1 MSVNL
6 TAVIDNEEAVR
17 KFKELQ
23 KTAKTVTSSVITDS
37 DRMDA
42 AMRRIATTLGQI
54 GVGASLVGLVK
65 QIAQTRGEFQQLEV
79 AFTTLL
85 QSKEKADALMA
96 QMVELS
102 AKTPFDLQGV
112 ASGARQLL
120 AYGFAAEDVTD
131 VLTRLGNVAAGL
143 GLNLQDL
150 TWLYGTTA
158 VQGRL
163 YTRDVMQ
170 FQSRGIDLAGE
181 LATMLG
187 KTRAEIS
194 QMVTEG
200 KIGFPEVQKAIENM
214 TNEGGKFYNLMQ
226 EQSKTITGLISNLGD
241 AIDVMFND
249 IGKSQEGVI
258 TDVLKGTISLVENY
272 QKVLDILIPLVSAY
286 GAYKA
291 ALIGIAAAQRV
302 RTTIAAT
309 QAIWEQSKA
318 LTAAAR
324 AGRVFNTV
332 IKANPL
338 GLFLSIVSGVVAA
351 LSVFVNRT
359 DELNRAIGEN
369 EQAIINEGKQVNALV
384 AKLTDA
390 NTAERARK
398 EALEQL
404 RSLQPEIVR
413 GVDNEAEATKILTE
427 RLAAYNEEQVKRL
440 VLARKN
446 DELSAAAQRYD
457 DARAEAQ
464 ERELT
469 AQKQIEEFQA
479 RINSGRFYLKD
490 TRNKR
495 IKPSEDAIKEYA
507 QQVSE
512 VIASDVPITEKAAS
526 LINLYDPRLGRLD
539 LDRER
544 YDLSQTIRDIEE
556 QNQEVAK
563 AKLDYDSTTREVAD
577 TARRLGLAISEGTG
591 KVTEETFASL
601 DKEIKATRERLAAL
615 KKELKELQEGIR
627 PENAGKDF
635 TFAGAIE
642 SKNKEIKTTEG
653 TLATLTGYDPKQ
665 VKKTT
670 EAKKK
675 LSDQVLANDMAL
687 EQSRIDIMREG
698 KAKELAEIDLR
709 TRQKLAKID
718 EEQQKLKEAQGTP
731 LTEEQENNFEQQRN
745 NIRIESIHDKA
756 NIKLKYAKELDSFY
770 KQITDAA
777 LTEEERRIRGIKDK
791 YEGFREWLQNAFK
804 AGNIDLGQLFD
815 FENLIDR
822 SELAE
827 SLQAVVDEYGGASD
841 KIAKISQ
848 KAENARKAAREGG
861 RMDLISQIDKQEIQ
875 EIGKIKAD
883 ELMKTDDWFNLFQN
897 LDALSSKEI
906 RRIIDNINAQ
916 LKNADLDPINLKTV
930 TDQLQE
936 ASDKAAMKN
945 PFAAVVT
952 GFRDYKTAMQ
962 EAIRLREKYNQ
973 TQQESDRQAADQAE
987 LEAIIKKQ
995 KAWQNAQAAAAETSQ
1010 LIRAVSGM
1018 LGNMGVDVPAE
1029 VEGLMGALDSFASM
1043 DITKPFSIVTGA
1055 IGGIAN
1061 LIGGIFGGGNQRKE
1075 RNIQRLQDQ
1084 IDALQKSY
1092 EDLGDAI
1099 ENAYSYDASSMILQ
1113 QNEMIDQQLKLIEQ
1127 QIAEEKSKKNPD
1139 EDALEAYYEQMDEL
1153 RKQQEKN
1160 KELAKDA
1167 IFGEDIKSAI
1177 NNFANAYADAWAAG
1191 EDRAKSMKDVVKNMI
1206 KNVVI
1211 GMLSKDLTKD
1221 VEKLRAKL
1229 ATFLYDGFLDPTEEH
1244 IVDDMIDDMVDKG
1257 EKYDPILK
1265 KYWGTEDTQNA
1276 ASKGFQAQ
1284 SQDTGNELN
1293 GRFSDMQGKMNI
1305 LVNGMDMLRSINM
1318 DTRNATFDMRDIM
1331 IQLNGNVADIRTYTR
1346 ILPEMAETLTSMN
1359 RKLDN
1364 L

>member
-1 MSVNL
+1 MSINL

-272 QKVLDILIPLVSAY
+272 QKVLDILIPLVAAY

-291 ALIGIAAAQRV
+291 ALIAVAAAQKV
-302 RTTIAAT
+302 QATIEATKAILEQTKMLTRAT
-309 QAIWEQSKA
+309 QAQILFNKA
-318 LTAAAR
+318 
-324 AGRVFNTV
+324 V
-332 IKANPL
+332 KANPYVL
-338 GLFLSIVSGVVAA
+338 AASALIGIVTALTTFSKKAKDTEEIVSDLNAVTSEYVSNADGLLSLANTYDTLSEKTARTEAENARLKDTIAKLASAVPSAISQFDEYGRALDVNIEKIRQFSDAQKEALRIDVNAQIDAAKSRVSDIDKELSSLNAIYQDKYYYRNKTATVGGQLVTLQDLEKVPYSEKQIEDAARKANELYAERLKLIEAIEKGENTLAGITSGGQQSSAAAGSIVSA
-351 LSVFVNRT
+351 T
-359 DELNRAIGEN
+359 EN
-369 EQAIINEGKQVNALV
+369 LK
-384 AKLTDA
+384 
-390 NTAERARK
+390 
-398 EALEQL
+398 
-404 RSLQPEIVR
+404 S
-413 GVDNEAEATKILTE
+413 
-427 RLAAYNEEQVKRL
+427 
-440 VLARKN
+440 
-446 DELSAAAQRYD
+446 
-457 DARAEAQ
+457 
-464 ERELT
+464 
-469 AQKQIEEFQA
+469 AQKA
-479 RINSGRFYLKD
+479 Y
-490 TRNKR
+490 
-495 IKPSEDAIKEYA
+495 
-507 QQVSE
+507 
-512 VIASDVPITEKAAS
+512 TEAVKAWKAAVS
-526 LINLYDPRLGRLD
+526 GGEDVGI
-539 LDRER
+539 
-544 YDLSQTIRDIEE
+544 
-556 QNQEVAK
+556 V
-563 AKLDYDSTTREVAD
+563 
-577 TARRLGLAISEGTG
+577 
-591 KVTEETFASL
+591 
-601 DKEIKATRERLAAL
+601 KEKQDAV
-615 KKELKELQEGIR
+615 
-627 PENAGKDF
+627 ENA
-635 TFAGAIE
+635 
-642 SKNKEIKTTEG
+642 
-653 TLATLTGYDPKQ
+653 
-665 VKKTT
+665 KKALD
-670 EAKKK
+670 EAKKLAGVDDKTVKSVTKSQEK
-675 LSDQVLANDMAL
+675 LSDLILANDRAL
-687 EQSRIDIMREG
+687 MQSRIDVMREG

-815 FENLIDR
+815 LENLIDR

-861 RMDLISQIDKQEIQ
+861 RMDLIPQIDKQEIQ
-875 EIGKIKAD
+875 EIGKVKAD

-1010 LIRAVSGM
+1010 LIGAVSGM
-1018 LGNMGVDVPAE
+1018 LENMGVDVPAE

-1043 DITKPFSIVTGA
+1043 DITRPFSIVTGA

-1061 LIGGIFGGGNQRKE
+1061 LIGGIFGGVNQRIE

-1084 IDALQKSY
+1084 IDALRKSY

-1177 NNFANAYADAWAAG
+1177 NDFANAYVDAWAAG

-1211 GMLSKDLTKD
+1211 GMLSSDLTKD
-1221 VEKLRAKL
+1221 VRNLRAKL
-1229 ATFLYDGFLDPTEEH
+1229 ALFLSDGFLDPTEEH
-1244 IVDDMIDDMVDKG
+1244 IVNDMIDDMVDKG

>member
-1 MSVNL
+1 MSINL

-96 QMVELS
+96 QMVELA

-457 DARAEAQ
+457 DARAEAL

-883 ELMKTDDWFNLFQN
+883 ELMKTDDWINLFQN

-1010 LIRAVSGM
+1010 LIGAVSGM

-1211 GMLSKDLTKD
+1211 GMLSKDLAKD

-1244 IVDDMIDDMVDKG
+1244 IVNDIIDDMVDKG